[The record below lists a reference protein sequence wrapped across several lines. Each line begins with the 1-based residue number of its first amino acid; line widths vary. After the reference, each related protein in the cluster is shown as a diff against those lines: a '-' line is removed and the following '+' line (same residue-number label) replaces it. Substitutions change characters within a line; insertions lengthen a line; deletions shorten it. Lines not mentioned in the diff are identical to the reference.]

1 MCNFL
6 GTVYEN
12 SSRVEMVAAID
23 KSNVSCVMKSRTRLG
38 IESGGGLYVEVVVVV
53 VVVVVAVAAVMVVVV
68 VVVVVMVMREMGVSC
83 VMKGC
88 TRLGVESIGERS
100 GGGGGGGGCGGGGG
114 SSSSGGEGGG
124 GGCRGGHRFL
134 TNITRWASNENPGSR
149 HAYTSALLSS
159 ELTLC
164 PDGRNAESYRIY
176 EAMASGSVPVLEL
189 PSGEAGDGGGGA
201 CSHPHSLLLLV
212 SIL

>member
-38 IESGGGLYVEVVVVV
+38 IESGGGLYVEVVVGV
-53 VVVVVAVAAVMVVVV
+53 VVVVVAVAAVMMVVVV
-68 VVVVVMVMREMGVSC
+68 VVGVAVVVVVMVMREMGVSC

-88 TRLGVESIGERS
+88 TRLGVESIGECS
-100 GGGGGGGGCGGGGG
+100 GGGGGGGGG
-114 SSSSGGEGGG
+114 SSSGGEGGG

>member
-38 IESGGGLYVEVVVVV
+38 IESGGGLYVEVVVGV
-53 VVVVVAVAAVMVVVV
+53 VVVVVA

-100 GGGGGGGGCGGGGG
+100 GGGGGGGGGG
-114 SSSSGGEGGG
+114 SSSGGEGGG

-189 PSGEAGDGGGGA
+189 SSGEAGDGGGGA